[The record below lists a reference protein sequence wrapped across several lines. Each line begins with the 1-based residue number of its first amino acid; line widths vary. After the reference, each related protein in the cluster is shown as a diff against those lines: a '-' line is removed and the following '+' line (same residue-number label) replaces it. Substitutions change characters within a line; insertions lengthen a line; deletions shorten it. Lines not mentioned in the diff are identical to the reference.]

1 MSVFVDNHYNRY
13 SQLKSQTIREAGR
26 ACWMPGEGLLV
37 SAGRL
42 RNCWPLKGP
51 LVFQLASWL
60 AVKSLALKRGV
71 GVAVSW
77 LAGCIPCGSNWRVM
91 TAGEV

>member
-1 MSVFVDNHYNRY
+1 MSVFVDNHYNTY

-26 ACWMPGEGLLV
+26 ACWMPGEALLV

-42 RNCWPLKGP
+42 RNCWPLNGP

-60 AVKSLALKRGV
+60 AVESLALKRGV
-71 GVAVSW
+71 DVAVSW
-77 LAGCIPCGSNWRVM
+77 LAGCRI
-91 TAGEV
+91 AGP